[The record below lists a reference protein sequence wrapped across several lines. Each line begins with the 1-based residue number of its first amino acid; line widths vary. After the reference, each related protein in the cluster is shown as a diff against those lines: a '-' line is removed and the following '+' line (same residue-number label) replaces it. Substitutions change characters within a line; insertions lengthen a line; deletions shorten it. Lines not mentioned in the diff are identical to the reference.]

1 MRSQTADGESLSPTH
16 RFGEIHS
23 PTIPIAGTGASPE
36 LLMAGK
42 ELSHPEAAP
51 CLLLFWQG
59 GNRPPANEGNDVKRH
74 FARLR

>member
-51 CLLLFWQG
+51 CLLLF
-59 GNRPPANEGNDVKRH
+59 
-74 FARLR
+74 